1 MAEDSPSGWQKTLDV
16 LNAIGILAAVGGV
29 AVTSL
34 GWWWSWPGWA
44 VGSSVT
50 ATLLGVAVI
59 IARIVS
65 LRADAP
71 IESIGEWRQNYVPV
85 SAVKQHATPP
95 SLLALEK
102 PNGSL
107 TLEEIERHYELKK
120 LEPNLQSTSLDPEI
134 VAARFDK
141 EGIILV
147 QPLPEA
153 EGTFDAHVVP
163 LTNAGTSRVGEAKKV
178 RARITFRDFD
188 QSGEQSQSGT
198 VHRGA
203 WLSEK
208 ETEIDFPPYCSP
220 RRLVLITVE
229 GKEPPFR
236 VFSISRDFDSSYNG
250 TLTMREELHGEFYE
264 FKVALFDQ
272 AHATKPLR
280 TFEYILQ
287 ISHLWGA
294 FSVSFSQ
301 ALFWKS
307 KHLHGFIKE
316 GFAFSAKVHE
326 IWEDAQKQVPFPP
339 VDPNRPIFLNY
350 ALIGAD
356 KSEPFDYAAAQAR
369 IRAIE
374 QEEEGKLLDAI
385 KNWEAKA
392 AEFVGRFISA
402 DHRDQFLKCGP
413 SIEDGFNR
421 TQKSVFRRL
430 RFAPLGKEPP
440 PPEPPYWML
449 SDAISSRTE
458 KLMKISEQLK

>member
-198 VHRGA
+198 VHRG
-203 WLSEK
+203 
-208 ETEIDFPPYCSP
+208 
-220 RRLVLITVE
+220 
-229 GKEPPFR
+229 
-236 VFSISRDFDSSYNG
+236 
-250 TLTMREELHGEFYE
+250 
-264 FKVALFDQ
+264 
-272 AHATKPLR
+272 
-280 TFEYILQ
+280 
-287 ISHLWGA
+287 
-294 FSVSFSQ
+294 
-301 ALFWKS
+301 
-307 KHLHGFIKE
+307 
-316 GFAFSAKVHE
+316 
-326 IWEDAQKQVPFPP
+326 
-339 VDPNRPIFLNY
+339 
-350 ALIGAD
+350 
-356 KSEPFDYAAAQAR
+356 
-369 IRAIE
+369 
-374 QEEEGKLLDAI
+374 
-385 KNWEAKA
+385 
-392 AEFVGRFISA
+392 
-402 DHRDQFLKCGP
+402 
-413 SIEDGFNR
+413 
-421 TQKSVFRRL
+421 
-430 RFAPLGKEPP
+430 
-440 PPEPPYWML
+440 
-449 SDAISSRTE
+449 
-458 KLMKISEQLK
+458 